1 MQESFASCLGNA
13 LKFYLLIS
21 HNALKIQKIVVGN
34 LWKSH
39 FEIFFRFQSEL
50 FLTKFIPVLLDTKKN
65 IIWTG
70 QGFGHYRKVFMIA
83 SELDLN
89 FFVSISNN
97 VSTIS
102 EWFC

>member
-1 MQESFASCLGNA
+1 MKYFAAFKVNF
-13 LKFYLLIS
+13 LK
-21 HNALKIQKIVVGN
+21 KIYSN
-34 LWKSH
+34 
-39 FEIFFRFQSEL
+39 
-50 FLTKFIPVLLDTKKN
+50 PVLLNTKKK

-102 EWFC
+102 EWFCRDAICSGVNLLGLGTLGFVT